1 MSCCTGRSNNVRAKI
16 ELCSPRVRALSHR
29 PEQWLK
35 GHPKRV
41 RGASSAVA
49 PLPGRY
55 WSDTAI
61 ETAAIFHLRRRTA
74 GSTAGLVGGPFCRTF
89 CSPFLACNFV
99 SWHLR
104 WWGLLHPLS
113 EARELNGETRVF
125 AFGER
130 VQAPICVNRCSARVA
145 PCRFETSFLPPCD
158 CFWVASLHFWCARC
172 VFGEGRKIH
181 ACPVVLVVA

>member
-1 MSCCTGRSNNVRAKI
+1 MAQGAPQERPWRKLSGAPPPWQVLERHRHRDRRHLPPPPPHCRINCRPRGR
-16 ELCSPRVRALSHR
+16 
-29 PEQWLK
+29 
-35 GHPKRV
+35 
-41 RGASSAVA
+41 
-49 PLPGRY
+49 
-55 WSDTAI
+55 
-61 ETAAIFHLRRRTA
+61 
-74 GSTAGLVGGPFCRTF
+74 PFCRTF

-158 CFWVASLHFWCARC
+158 CFWAASLHFWCARC
-172 VFGEGRKIH
+172 VLGEGRTVY

>member
-130 VQAPICVNRCSARVA
+130 VQAPICVNRCSARVGRVA
-145 PCRFETSFLPPCD
+145 LRPHFCRRAIVSGSHLFIFGALAACSARVERFTRARSF
-158 CFWVASLHFWCARC
+158 
-172 VFGEGRKIH
+172 
-181 ACPVVLVVA
+181 